1 MSTSLSPVRSLSI
14 STAYTF
20 VNAIERIP
28 LVGNTLQTFVI
39 PRNQFSIL
47 ATERVTSR
55 LLLTF
60 DTLVSGD
67 YLWPV
72 FGEVTTQVFR
82 FNGIHKLNLGASYR
96 VPFAES
102 KAVRLFV
109 RTENVLG
116 QTYFE
121 SGFPTPGRTAR
132 GGMQFEF

>member
-1 MSTSLSPVRSLSI
+1 
-14 STAYTF
+14 

-39 PRNQFSIL
+39 PKNQFSIL
-47 ATERVTSR
+47 ATQRMTSR
-55 LLLTF
+55 LLLTL

-67 YLWPV
+67 YLSPV

-96 VPFAES
+96 IPLAES
-102 KAVRLFV
+102 KALRLFI
-109 RTENVLG
+109 RTENLLG

-121 SGFPTPGRTAR
+121 SGFPAPGRTAR
-132 GGMQFEF
+132 GGIQFEF